1 MDSLMFNNL
10 VPKKSPKPK
19 KEINKKKLVI
29 LTSVTVSVILIIL
42 IITLY
47 VKSSHVRNFFDK
59 YIFRKEVYENNLETI
74 SLYEG
79 DSNYS
84 YAFGNNIVVLSGNN
98 LDIYNSSA
106 KKQQTLNIEIS
117 NPIFDADNKHLVIAE
132 KNGQKIYSIADN
144 NILWQKNI
152 EGNISTISV
161 NKNGYVAVA
170 VSNTGYKTVI
180 NTYDA
185 GGNQLFAK
193 HLATAYAIDVEI
205 SEDNK
210 YLAIAE
216 SNLSGTLIQSNIE
229 VINMDNKE
237 TYNYQAETNKMIINI
252 EYQERNKLVCMYDD
266 SVEIIDNNNSTEFIK
281 YDYNNTLFL
290 DINLSSSVARV
301 EKTSSGSLSLNSQI
315 KFLSTINNST
325 NTYEIEGIPK
335 SIYSC
340 HNITAVNLGT
350 EALFIKSNGW
360 LVKKYI
366 STQEIQDIILNNN
379 IVGIVYKNKI
389 EIIKL

>member
-1 MDSLMFNNL
+1 MDSFVFNNL
-10 VPKKSPKPK
+10 VPKKSPKPE
-19 KEINKKKLVI
+19 KEVNKKKLIILISVI
-29 LTSVTVSVILIIL
+29 LSIILIIL

-47 VKSSHVRNFFDK
+47 INNSHVRNFFDK

-84 YAFGNNIVVLSGNN
+84 YAFGNDIVVLNNNN

-106 KKQQTLNIEIS
+106 KKQQTLNVEIS

-132 KNGQKIYSIADN
+132 KDGQKIYSIADN
-144 NILWQKNI
+144 NVLWQKNI
-152 EGNISTISV
+152 EGDISTISV

-170 VSNTGYKTVI
+170 VSNTGYKTTI

-185 GGNQLFAK
+185 EGNQLFAK
-193 HLATAYAIDVEI
+193 HLATAYAIDVAI

-216 SNLSGTLIQSNIE
+216 CNLSGTMIQSNIE
-229 VINMDNKE
+229 IINMDNRD
-237 TYNYQAETNKMIINI
+237 TYNYQAETNKMIVNI
-252 EYQERNKLVCMYDD
+252 EYQEKNKLVCMYDD
-266 SVEIIDNNNSTEFIK
+266 SVEIIENNNSTEFIK
-281 YDYNNTLFL
+281 CDYNNTLFL
-290 DINLSSSVARV
+290 DINLNSSVAQI
-301 EKTSSGSLSLNSQI
+301 EKTSSGSLTPNSQI
-315 KFLSTINNST
+315 KFISTINKST

-335 SIYSC
+335 SVYSC
-340 HNITAVNLGT
+340 YNVTAVNLGT
-350 EALFIKSNGW
+350 EALFIRSNGW
-360 LVKKYI
+360 LVKRYI
-366 STQEIQDIILNNN
+366 SSQEIQDIILNNN